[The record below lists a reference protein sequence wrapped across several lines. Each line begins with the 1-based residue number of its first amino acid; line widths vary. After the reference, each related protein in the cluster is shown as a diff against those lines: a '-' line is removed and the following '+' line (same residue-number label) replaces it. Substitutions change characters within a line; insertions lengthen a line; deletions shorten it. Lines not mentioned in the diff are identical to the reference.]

1 MQGGSLVSL
10 IGTLK
15 MFMDKLLR
23 EELQDVGYFK
33 QHLPAYAELKMLVI
47 YNT

>member
-1 MQGGSLVSL
+1 MVSL

-23 EELQDVGYFK
+23 EELRDMGYFK
-33 QHLPAYAELKMLVI
+33 QRLSVYAALKMLLI
-47 YNT
+47 YNS

>member
-1 MQGGSLVSL
+1 
-10 IGTLK
+10 

-23 EELQDVGYFK
+23 EELQDVCYFK
-33 QHLPAYAELKMLVI
+33 QHLPASAELKMLVI

>member
-1 MQGGSLVSL
+1 MNVRGSLVSL

-15 MFMDKLLR
+15 MFLR
-23 EELQDVGYFK
+23 EELQDEGYFK
-33 QHLPAYAELKMLVI
+33 QHLPACAELKMLVI